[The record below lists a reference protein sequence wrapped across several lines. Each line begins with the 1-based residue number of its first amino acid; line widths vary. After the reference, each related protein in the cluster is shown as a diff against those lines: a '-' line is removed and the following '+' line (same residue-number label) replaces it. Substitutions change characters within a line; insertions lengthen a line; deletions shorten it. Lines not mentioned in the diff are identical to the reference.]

1 MHLRNVVRDI
11 ASCLQNISNDPHV
24 QILRIK
30 NRLSPDYDAAQLS
43 GGYRDVALNLILITP
58 ETQRLGLNGH
68 VCEVQLILKPFY
80 EHRSNEGHARYVA
93 FRNKQAK

>member
-1 MHLRNVVRDI
+1 M
-11 ASCLQNISNDPHV
+11 ANDPHV
-24 QILRIK
+24 QISRIK
-30 NRLSPDYDAAQLS
+30 NRLSRDYNAVEIS
-43 GGYRDVALNLILITP
+43 GGYRDVALNLLLVTP
-58 ETQRLGLNGH
+58 ETQRLGLDGH